1 MPAPLP
7 YSAANHHLYLT
18 TFDGVTFALQGE
30 PDADFI
36 LAEFV
41 NDTTESKEGAKG
53 DVQDSVRIAKMGRIT
68 ATCQWGSDFN
78 KVMNQVYK
86 DQSDGNFLQ
95 SADIKRISNTENT
108 TVATSINPKIVKLP
122 NWNAGVSAAD
132 RAYILNV
139 HNMEM
144 QERQTPA

>member
-1 MPAPLP
+1 MSKPL
-7 YSAANHHLYLT
+7 NTLDHNLYLT
-18 TFDGVTFALQGE
+18 TYDGNTFAGQGE

-41 NDTTESKEGAKG
+41 NDTVTSVEGAKG
-53 DVQDSVRIAKMGRIT
+53 EVQDTVRVAKMGRIT
-68 ATCQWGSDFN
+68 FTCQWGSDFN
-78 KVMNQVYK
+78 KFMNQVYK
-86 DQSDGNFLQ
+86 DQQEGNYLQ
-95 SADIKRISNTENT
+95 SADIKRISNTENV

-122 NWNAGVSAAD
+122 NWAAGPQATD

-144 QERQTPA
+144 AEREIPS